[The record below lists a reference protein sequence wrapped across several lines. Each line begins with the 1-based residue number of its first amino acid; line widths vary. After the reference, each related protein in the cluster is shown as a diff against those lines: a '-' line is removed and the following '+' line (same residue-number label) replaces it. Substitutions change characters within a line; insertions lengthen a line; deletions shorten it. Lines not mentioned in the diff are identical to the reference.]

1 MFVHNTHNTVITEDN
16 PTSIIKMREIKH
28 KTKRMKEVEAQR
40 GEPIEHALLTL
51 WVDENR
57 TREDVCRI
65 LSITPETLVNWL
77 DAAHI
82 HSRRLKFP
90 DV

>member
-1 MFVHNTHNTVITEDN
+1 MFVRNTHNTDITEN
-16 PTSIIKMREIKH
+16 NHTSIIKMKEIKH
-28 KTKRMKEVEAQR
+28 KTKRMKEVEIKIG
-40 GEPIEHALLTL
+40 GELEEILLTL
-51 WVDENR
+51 WVDENK
-57 TREDVCRI
+57 TREDVCSA

-82 HSRRLKFP
+82 YSRRLKFP